1 MSSDEQRA
9 ALPGD
14 DTSSRQRLPARTT
27 TYWRVR
33 ALITG
38 AIVVGLATWGAV
50 GLSWPGPIVR
60 WIVVGLLAVWL
71 LVIGV
76 GFGPPIRRRLFW
88 YALSEIELDVQHGWL
103 TQTRTVVPMSR
114 VQHLKSEQGLLA
126 RRFRVADLHLHT
138 AAGTVVVK
146 GLDQD
151 EAVAVRARIGLL
163 AQVADDL

>member
-1 MSSDEQRA
+1 MRSGEQRA

-14 DTSSRQRLPARTT
+14 DSSSRQRLPARTT

-38 AIVVGLATWGAV
+38 VIVVGLATWGAV

-60 WIVVGLLAVWL
+60 WMVVGLLAAWL

-126 RRFRVADLHLHT
+126 ARFRVADPAPAHGGRH
-138 AAGTVVVK
+138 GGVVK

-151 EAVAVRARIGLL
+151 EAVGRAGPDRAAGPGGR
-163 AQVADDL
+163 